1 MRLGRRGV
9 LGLIGLTGLAGCVS
23 PKPVLY
29 ALDPVPGATIHAR
42 RRVVLVREVSLAR
55 YLDRTPIVRSSAG
68 YRLDLYGNDWWGEM
82 FAPMLTRVLA
92 ADLAQRLPASTV
104 LPETVAM
111 TVTPDVSVELSIQ
124 RFDENSD
131 GTLVLAAAFALPT
144 ARATPQ
150 PETFRTAIPPNSRD
164 VVGQVAAMSQA
175 LGRLADAIARRIA
188 ALR

>member
-1 MRLGRRGV
+1 MTPRRRNV
-9 LGLIGLTGLAGCVS
+9 LGLIGVAALAGCAS

-29 ALDPVPGATIHAR
+29 SLDPVPGPTISAP
-42 RRVVLVREVSLAR
+42 RRVILVREVSLAR

-92 ADLAQRLPASTV
+92 ADLAERLPASTV

-124 RFDENSD
+124 RFDENGD
-131 GTLVLAAAFALPT
+131 GALVLTAAFALPT
-144 ARATPQ
+144 ARATTP
-150 PETFRTAIPPNSRD
+150 PETFRIVVPPSTRD

-175 LGRLADAIARRIA
+175 LGRLADTIARRIA